1 MKKILILNREK
12 KKPRKTNKQKRKYIL
27 HALVDVYGH
36 SDLTDLILI
45 ALAVQEE

>member
-12 KKPRKTNKQKRKYIL
+12 TREKQTKKRKYIL

-36 SDLTDLILI
+36 SDLTDLILT